1 MELNIILKF
10 NSFGDT
16 IVENDKKMLSNVF
29 IEIVDFRI
37 LIEIDD
43 RIIVVGRRGIGKSV
57 LFIQLNEYWKKDKK
71 ILILSFLLD
80 DF

>member
-10 NSFGDT
+10 NLFGDM

-43 RIIVVGRRGIGKSV
+43 RIIVVGRWGIGKSV
-57 LFIQLNEYWKKDKK
+57 LFI
-71 ILILSFLLD
+71 
-80 DF
+80 